1 MININNINN
10 INITDNPR
18 VISDTEKPSY
28 AEIVKRIPVSIQ
40 FQSTKT
46 NNLQSKILK
55 CIKEFMIENYGFV
68 ILFSLIILLLY
79 VRYIEVSKKKKKIKE
94 MLEAN
99 YDLEDI

>member
-1 MININNINN
+1 MSFDIYSNKPKLVDSKLIKYYNQKNKAAIEEVKE
-10 INITDNPR
+10 PE
-18 VISDTEKPSY
+18 VIEVIEEET
-28 AEIVKRIPVSIQ
+28 IQ
-40 FQSTKT
+40 D
-46 NNLQSKILK
+46 KILK